1 MIKTSTNEWI
11 NIDHIIYITQQLNN
25 VVYDLVDEK
34 IIAPLGA
41 DTLDDIMARIR
52 VARRERRIRTV
63 EVDDSAYDIEGWPKG
78 G

>member
-52 VARRERRIRTV
+52 VARRERHIRTV